1 MTTSVRCR
9 MKPYIQPFE
18 RTLALAELGAVANVG
33 TVSAANDHCS
43 TCVDIRT
50 SASAETLAAALAY
63 WELVDDGAARY
74 THQALREATV
84 SVARNRNGTPIEGFR
99 KALPFRNDV
108 PLVNRRCLRYATHGL
123 HEYRGKF
130 FPQLVKALINIGRVP
145 VDGVVADPMCG
156 SGTTLVE
163 SVLAGRTA
171 VGLDMNPL
179 SVRLSRAKCMLL
191 HADPD
196 RLRRAVRSVESR
208 LAEGR
213 HRSGERLRYFSE
225 IPVVDQEYLRRWFSD
240 VALRDLDA
248 IVGAI
253 RPIRDAAAREMLFI
267 ALSNVLRRVSW
278 QKTDDLRIR
287 KDIQSTS
294 LDAVATFRAEV
305 RKSVRSV
312 AAFLYQNGQTRTDNI
327 DIVQGDARQLAHLWR
342 RWRRRVDAVVT
353 SPPYATALPYLETDR
368 LNLCYLGMLTRRK
381 HRETDLRMIGNRE
394 ITVRGRR
401 EYWEYFERNSA
412 RLPASVS
419 CLARRVDTLNA
430 HGAVG
435 FRRRNMAALLAKY
448 FFDMRTVL
456 EELLRVVKPGA
467 PVYVVVG
474 RNYTIAGSERVE
486 IETADLLGDIAE
498 SLGYGRDG
506 ELPMAMLRSRDIFKR
521 NAGTTETLLTLTTP
535 FHS

>member
-1 MTTSVRCR
+1 MTTNVRCR

-18 RTLALAELGAVANVG
+18 RTLALAELGAIANVSA
-33 TVSAANDHCS
+33 VSAANDHTS
-43 TCVDIRT
+43 VNIKT
-50 SASAETLAAALAY
+50 SAPAETLAASLAY
-63 WELVDDGAARY
+63 WESVDDGAARY

-84 SVARNRNGTPIEGFR
+84 SVARNGTPIEGFR

-130 FPQLVKALINIGRVP
+130 FPQLVKALINIGQVP
-145 VDGVVADPMCG
+145 VGGVVADPMCG

-171 VGLDMNPL
+171 IGLDMNPL
-179 SVRLSRAKCMLL
+179 SVRLSHAKCMLL
-191 HADPD
+191 RADPD

-208 LAEGR
+208 LTAGR
-213 HRSGERLRYFSE
+213 HESAGRLRYFGE

-253 RPIRDAAAREMLFI
+253 RPVRDAAAREMLFI

-278 QKTDDLRIR
+278 QKTDDLRVR
-287 KDIQSTS
+287 RDIDTTS
-294 LDAVATFRAEV
+294 QDAVATFIAEA

-312 AAFLYQNGQTRTDNI
+312 AAFLYQNGQTRHANV
-327 DIVQGDARQLAHLWR
+327 DIVQGDARQLTSWWR
-342 RWRRRVDAVVT
+342 RWRRKVDAVVT
-353 SPPYATALPYLETDR
+353 SPPYATALPYLDTDR

-394 ITVRGRR
+394 ITDRGRR
-401 EYWEYFERNSA
+401 EYWEYFERNAA
-412 RLPASVS
+412 RLPTSVS
-419 CLARRVDTLNA
+419 SLARRVGMLNA
-430 HGAVG
+430 HGVVG

-456 EELLRVVKPGA
+456 EELLLVVKPGA
-467 PVYVVVG
+467 PVYIVVG
-474 RNYTIAGSERVE
+474 DNHTVAGSERVE
-486 IETADLLGDIAE
+486 IKTAELLSDIAE
-498 SLGYGRDG
+498 SLGYGRES

-521 NAGTTETLLTLTTP
+521 NAGATETLLMLTAP
-535 FHS
+535 PHS

>member
-18 RTLALAELGAVANVG
+18 RSLALAELGAVANVG
-33 TVSAANDHCS
+33 AVSEASDRCS
-43 TCVDIRT
+43 TCVDIVT
-50 SASAETLAAALAY
+50 SAPTETLAASLAY
-63 WELVDDGAARY
+63 WESVDDGAVCY

-84 SVARNRNGTPIEGFR
+84 SMARNGMPLEVFR
-99 KALPFRNDV
+99 KALPFRDDV

-145 VDGVVADPMCG
+145 VGGVVADPMCG

-163 SVLAGRTA
+163 SVLTGRTA

-191 HADPD
+191 RADPD
-196 RLRRAVRSVESR
+196 RLRTAVRSVESR
-208 LAEGR
+208 LADGR
-213 HRSGERLRYFSE
+213 YRITESLRYFGE
-225 IPVVDQEYLRRWFSD
+225 IPVIDQEYLRRWFSD
-240 VALRDLDA
+240 AALRDLDA

-253 RPIRDAAAREMLFI
+253 RPVRDRAAREMLFI

-278 QKTDDLRIR
+278 QKTDDLRVR
-287 KDIQSTS
+287 KDVDSTS
-294 LDAVATFRAEV
+294 ADAVVTFLAEV

-312 AAFLYQNGQTRTDNI
+312 AAFLYQNGQTRIGDD
-327 DIVQGDARQLAHLWR
+327 DIVQGDARKLTHWWRDWR
-342 RWRRRVDAVVT
+342 RKVDAVIT
-353 SPPYATALPYLETDR
+353 SPPYATALPYLDTDR
-368 LNLCYLGMLTRRK
+368 LNLCYLGMLTRKK

-394 ITVRGRR
+394 ITDRTRR
-401 EYWEYFERNSA
+401 DYWDYFELNAA
-412 RLPASVS
+412 RLPESVS
-419 CLARRVDTLNA
+419 SLARRVSTLNE
-430 HGAVG
+430 HGTVG
-435 FRRRNMAALLAKY
+435 FRRRNTAALLTKY

-456 EELLRVVKPGA
+456 EELLLVVKPGA

-474 RNYTIAGSERVE
+474 GNHTTAGSERIE
-486 IETADLLGDIAE
+486 IKTAELLGDIAE
-498 SLGYGRDG
+498 SLGYCRES

-521 NAGTTETLLTLTTP
+521 NAGATETLLTLTAP

>member
-1 MTTSVRCR
+1 MTISVRCR

-18 RTLALAELGAVANVG
+18 RTLALAELGAVADVG
-33 TVSAANDHCS
+33 AVATSSDSCS

-50 SASAETLAAALAY
+50 VAPAETLAASLAY
-63 WELVDDGAARY
+63 WESVDDGAARY

-84 SVARNRNGTPIEGFR
+84 SVARNRAPIEGFT

-171 VGLDMNPL
+171 IGLDMNPL

-191 HADPD
+191 HADPE
-196 RLRRAVRSVESR
+196 RLRGAVRSVESR
-208 LAEGR
+208 LARGRREGT
-213 HRSGERLRYFSE
+213 GGLRYFGK
-225 IPVVDQEYLRRWFSD
+225 IPGADQEYLRRWFSD
-240 VALRDLDA
+240 AALRDLDG
-248 IVGAI
+248 IVDAI
-253 RPIRDAAAREMLFI
+253 RPVRDAAAREMLFI

-278 QKTDDLRIR
+278 QKTDDLRVR
-287 KDIQSTS
+287 RDPQSTS
-294 LDAVATFRAEV
+294 LDAVATFLTEV

-312 AAFLYQNGQTRTDNI
+312 AAFLYQDGQPRTGNVE
-327 DIVQGDARQLAHLWR
+327 IVQGDARQLTRWWR

-353 SPPYATALPYLETDR
+353 SPPYATALPYLDTDR
-368 LNLCYLGMLTRRK
+368 LNLCYLGMLTRTK

-394 ITVRGRR
+394 ITDRRRR
-401 EYWEYFERNSA
+401 EYWEYFERNA
-412 RLPASVS
+412 GRLPSSVS
-419 CLARRVDTLNA
+419 TLARRVGTLNA

-448 FFDMRTVL
+448 FFDMLTVL
-456 EELLRVVKPGA
+456 DELLFVVKPGA

-474 RNYTIAGSERVE
+474 GNHTIAGSERVE
-486 IETADLLGDIAE
+486 IRTAELLGDIAE

-506 ELPMAMLRSRDIFKR
+506 DVPMEMLRSRDIFRR
-521 NAGTTETLLTLTTP
+521 NAGSTETLLMLTAP
-535 FHS
+535 SHS

>member
-1 MTTSVRCR
+1 MMNSVRCR

-18 RTLALAELGAVANVG
+18 RALALAELGAVANVG
-33 TVSAANDHCS
+33 AVSAASDNCS
-43 TCVDIRT
+43 TSVDIRT
-50 SASAETLAAALAY
+50 SAQTETLAASLAY
-63 WELVDDGAARY
+63 WESVDDGVARY
-74 THQALREATV
+74 TQQALREATV
-84 SVARNRNGTPIEGFR
+84 SVARNGTPIEAFR
-99 KALPFRNDV
+99 KALPFRDDV

-130 FPQLVKALINIGRVP
+130 FPQLVKALINIGRIP

-208 LAEGR
+208 LANGR
-213 HRSGERLRYFSE
+213 RGGAGRLRYFGE
-225 IPVVDQEYLRRWFSD
+225 IPVADQEYLRRWFSD
-240 VALRDLDA
+240 AALRDLDA

-253 RPIRDAAAREMLFI
+253 RPVRDGAAREILFI

-278 QKTDDLRIR
+278 QKTDDLRVR
-287 KDIQSTS
+287 RDIESTS
-294 LDAVATFRAEV
+294 ADAVATFIVEM

-312 AAFLYQNGQTRTDNI
+312 AAFLYQNGQTRIGNV
-327 DIVQGDARQLAHLWR
+327 DIVQGDARQLTRWWR
-342 RWRRRVDAVVT
+342 DWRYKVDAVVT
-353 SPPYATALPYLETDR
+353 SPPYATALPYLDTDR

-394 ITVRGRR
+394 ITDRRRR
-401 EYWEYFERNSA
+401 EYWEYFDRNAA
-412 RLPASVS
+412 RLPVSVS
-419 CLARRVDTLNA
+419 SLARRVSTLNA
-430 HGAVG
+430 NCTVG
-435 FRRRNMAALLAKY
+435 FRRRNMAALLANY
-448 FFDMRTVL
+448 FFDMRTVF
-456 EELLRVVKPGA
+456 EELLLVVKPGA

-474 RNYTIAGSERVE
+474 RNHTFAGGERVE
-486 IETADLLGDIAE
+486 IKTAELLGDIAE
-498 SLGYGRDG
+498 SLGYCRES
-506 ELPMAMLRSRDIFKR
+506 ELPMAMLHSRDIFKR
-521 NAGTTETLLTLTTP
+521 NAGATETLLTLIAP
-535 FHS
+535 VHS